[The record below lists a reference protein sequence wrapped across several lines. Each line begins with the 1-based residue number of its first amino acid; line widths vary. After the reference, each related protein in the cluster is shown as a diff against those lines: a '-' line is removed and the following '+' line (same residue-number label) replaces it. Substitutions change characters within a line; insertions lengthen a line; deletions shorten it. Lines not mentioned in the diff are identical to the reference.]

1 MISSS
6 LMIKSL
12 FAKACFDMNF
22 ARLFQVVLARWKSVS
37 VVFIICAIL
46 GVVIAYF
53 VPKSYTSQATVVVDA
68 KTDPVAGVAQIMTPN
83 YLMTQVDIIKST
95 RVSNL
100 VIRQIKL
107 DQNQALRDQYTSSKI
122 QTTFDE
128 WLSSLLQKALVAEA
142 GRGSNVIKISYTSTD
157 SKFSALMANAFVRA
171 YLDTILEMRI
181 EPARQYAEFFD
192 DRSKKLREAVEKAQ
206 SKLSAYQKEKGLIG
220 SDERSDIENSRL
232 AELSQQLLQAQAAAI
247 EASSRQKQAQL
258 ASDRSQEVLTNGLIN
273 GFKTDLA
280 KQETRYQELISKYGD
295 AHPQVVEAQV
305 TIRDIKSKIEF
316 ETKRISGASV
326 VTTSISRQKEAEIK
340 AALEGQRSKVLK
352 LKEVRDDLTVLQ
364 RDLEN
369 SQKVYDNV
377 QQRLN
382 QSTLES
388 QNQQSNVSV
397 LSQAE
402 VSTESS
408 SQIFL
413 KNAVKALAASFG
425 IAFLA
430 AFLLEF
436 LDKRVR
442 VLEDVSE
449 FIDLPVIGIMPKPDK
464 SSFFGRV
471 KQTPLQRRL
480 LRQLPGPTA

>member
-1 MISSS
+1 
-6 LMIKSL
+6 
-12 FAKACFDMNF
+12 MNI
-22 ARLFQVVLARWKSVS
+22 ARLIQVILARWK
-37 VVFIICAIL
+37 IAIL
-46 GVVIAYF
+46 AFVLAAIVGITVAYF
-53 VPKSYTSQATVVVDA
+53 VPKMYTSQATVVVDA

-95 RVSNL
+95 RVSNR
-100 VIRQIKL
+100 VIKQLKL
-107 DQNQALRDQYTSSKI
+107 DQNQALRSQYTESKI

-128 WLSSLLQKALVAEA
+128 WLSTLLQRALVAEA
-142 GRGSNVIKISYTSTD
+142 GRGSNVIKISYTSAD
-157 SKFSALMANAFVRA
+157 SKFSALMANAFVRS

-220 SDERSDIENSRL
+220 SDERTDIENSKL
-232 AELSQQLLQAQAAAI
+232 TELSQQLLQAQAAAI
-247 EASSRQKQAQL
+247 DAASRQKQAQI
-258 ASDRSQEVLTNGLIN
+258 ASDRSQEVLSNSLIN
-273 GFKTDLA
+273 GFKSDLA

-295 AHPQVVEAQV
+295 AHPQVIEAQV
-305 TIRDIKSKIEF
+305 TIRDIKAKIEF

-326 VTTSISRQKEAEIK
+326 VTTSISRQKETEIK
-340 AALEGQRSKVLK
+340 AALDGQRSKVLK

-402 VSTESS
+402 VSNESS
-408 SQIFL
+408 NQIFL
-413 KNAVKALAASFG
+413 KNAAKALAASVG
-425 IAFLA
+425 VAFLM
-430 AFLLEF
+430 AFVMEF
-436 LDKRVR
+436 FDKRIR

-449 FIDLPVIGIMPKPDK
+449 SIDLPVIGVMPKPDK
-464 SSFFGRV
+464 AGFFGRT
-471 KQTPLQRRL
+471 KPTPLQRRL
-480 LRQLPGPTA
+480 LRQLPRPTV

>member
-1 MISSS
+1 
-6 LMIKSL
+6 
-12 FAKACFDMNF
+12 MNI
-22 ARLFQVVLARWKSVS
+22 ARLIQVILARWK
-37 VVFIICAIL
+37 IAIL
-46 GVVIAYF
+46 AFVLAAIVGITVAYF
-53 VPKSYTSQATVVVDA
+53 VPKMYTSQATVVVDA

-95 RVSNL
+95 RVSNR
-100 VIRQIKL
+100 VIKQLKL
-107 DQNQALRDQYTSSKI
+107 DQNQALRSQYTESKI

-128 WLSSLLQKALVAEA
+128 WLSTLLQRALVAEA
-142 GRGSNVIKISYTSTD
+142 GRGSNVIKISYTSAD
-157 SKFSALMANAFVRA
+157 SKFSALMANAFVRS

-192 DRSKKLREAVEKAQ
+192 DRSKKLREA
-206 SKLSAYQKEKGLIG
+206 YQKEKGLIG
-220 SDERSDIENSRL
+220 SDERTDIENSKL
-232 AELSQQLLQAQAAAI
+232 TELSQQLLQAQAAAI
-247 EASSRQKQAQL
+247 DAASRQKQAQI
-258 ASDRSQEVLTNGLIN
+258 ASDRSQEVLSNSLIN
-273 GFKTDLA
+273 GFKSDLA

-295 AHPQVVEAQV
+295 AHPQVIEAQV
-305 TIRDIKSKIEF
+305 TIRDIKAKIEF

-326 VTTSISRQKEAEIK
+326 VTTSISRQKETEIK
-340 AALEGQRSKVLK
+340 AALDGQRSKVLK

-402 VSTESS
+402 VSNESS
-408 SQIFL
+408 NQIFL
-413 KNAVKALAASFG
+413 KNAAKALAASVG
-425 IAFLA
+425 VAFLM
-430 AFLLEF
+430 AFVMEF
-436 LDKRVR
+436 FDKRIR

-449 FIDLPVIGIMPKPDK
+449 SIDLPVIGVMPKPDK
-464 SSFFGRV
+464 AGFFGRT
-471 KQTPLQRRL
+471 KPTPLQRRL
-480 LRQLPGPTA
+480 LRQLPRPTV

>member
-1 MISSS
+1 
-6 LMIKSL
+6 
-12 FAKACFDMNF
+12 MNI
-22 ARLFQVVLARWKSVS
+22 ARLIQVILARWKIALFAFLLAA
-37 VVFIICAIL
+37 VV
-46 GVVIAYF
+46 GVTVAYF
-53 VPKSYTSQATVVVDA
+53 VPKTYTSQATVVVDA

-83 YLMTQVDIIKST
+83 YLLTQVEIIKST
-95 RVSNL
+95 RVSNR
-100 VIRQIKL
+100 VIKQLKL
-107 DQNQALRDQYTSSKI
+107 DQNEALRGQYTASKI

-128 WLSSLLQKALVAEA
+128 WLSTLLQRALVAEA
-142 GRGSNVIKISYTSTD
+142 GRGSNVIKLSYTSAD
-157 SKFSALMANAFVRA
+157 PKFSALMANAFVRS

-220 SDERSDIENSRL
+220 SDERSDIENSKL
-232 AELSQQLLQAQAAAI
+232 TELSQQLLQAQAAAI
-247 EASSRQKQAQL
+247 DAASRQKQAQI
-258 ASDRSQEVLTNGLIN
+258 ASDRSQEVLSNSLIN
-273 GFKTDLA
+273 GFKSDLA

-295 AHPQVVEAQV
+295 AHPQVIEAQV
-305 TIRDIKSKIEF
+305 TIRDIKSKIDF

-326 VTTSISRQKEAEIK
+326 VTTSISRQKETEIK
-340 AALEGQRSKVLK
+340 AALDGQRSKVLK

-402 VSTESS
+402 VSNESS
-408 SQIFL
+408 NQIFL
-413 KNAVKALAASFG
+413 KNAAKALGAALG
-425 IAFLA
+425 VAFLM
-430 AFLLEF
+430 AFVMEF
-436 LDKRVR
+436 FDKRVR

-449 FIDLPVIGIMPKPDK
+449 SIDLPVIGVMPKPDK
-464 SSFFGRV
+464 KGFFGRN
-471 KQTPLQRRL
+471 KPTPLQRRL
-480 LRQLPGPTA
+480 LRQLPRPTV

>member
-1 MISSS
+1 
-6 LMIKSL
+6 
-12 FAKACFDMNF
+12 MNI
-22 ARLFQVVLARWKSVS
+22 ARLIQVILARWKIATLA
-37 VVFIICAIL
+37 FIVAAMVGITF
-46 GVVIAYF
+46 AYF
-53 VPKSYTSQATVVVDA
+53 VPKMYTSQATVVVDA

-83 YLMTQVDIIKST
+83 YLMTQVEIIKSS
-95 RVSNL
+95 RVSNH
-100 VIRQIKL
+100 VIKQLKL
-107 DQNQALRDQYTSSKI
+107 DQNQLLRSQYTESKI

-128 WLSSLLQKALVAEA
+128 WLSILLQRALVAEA
-142 GRGSNVIKISYTSTD
+142 GRGSNVIKVSYTSAD
-157 SKFSALMANAFVRA
+157 SKFSALMANAFVRS

-220 SDERSDIENSRL
+220 SDERTDIENAKL
-232 AELSQQLLQAQAAAI
+232 TELSQQLLQAQAAAI
-247 EASSRQKQAQL
+247 DAASRQKQAQL
-258 ASDRSQEVLTNGLIN
+258 ASDRSQEVLSNGLIN
-273 GFKTDLA
+273 GFKIDLA

-295 AHPQVVEAQV
+295 AHPQVIEAQV
-305 TIRDIKSKIEF
+305 TIRDIKSKIDF

-326 VTTSISRQKEAEIK
+326 VTTSISRQKETEIK
-340 AALEGQRSKVLK
+340 AALDSQRSKVLK

-369 SQKVYDNV
+369 SQRVYDNV

-402 VSTESS
+402 VSNESS
-408 SQIFL
+408 NQIFL
-413 KNAVKALAASFG
+413 KNAAKALAASVG
-425 IAFLA
+425 VAFLM
-430 AFLLEF
+430 AFVMEF
-436 LDKRVR
+436 FDKRVR

-449 FIDLPVIGIMPKPDK
+449 SIDLPVIGVMPKPDK
-464 SSFFGRV
+464 AGLFGR
-471 KQTPLQRRL
+471 KKPTPLQRRL
-480 LRQLPGPTA
+480 LRQLPRPTV